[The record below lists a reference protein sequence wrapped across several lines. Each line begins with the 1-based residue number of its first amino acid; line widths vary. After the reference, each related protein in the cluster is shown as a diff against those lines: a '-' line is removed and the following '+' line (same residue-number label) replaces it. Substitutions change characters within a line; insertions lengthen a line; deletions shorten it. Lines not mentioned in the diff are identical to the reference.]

1 MRWRTPTAPVVV
13 GSLSGTRC
21 GGARPMLEWAD
32 GSHPCGR
39 RRAGPGALAPDAPL
53 DRIRFWGVVVNTELD
68 DMGPVDYLVLEF
80 PGNRMTGGGFPLL
93 LDLVDRGIIRI
104 LDLVFV
110 RKDADGSVAGLE
122 LQELGEGVDLTVF
135 EGASS
140 GLLDHTDLQDAAA
153 ALEADTSAAIL
164 VYENTWAAPLA
175 RELRRGGA
183 SMVASGRIPVQA
195 LLASLEAI
203 EQTTPPTSSGPAAV

>member
-1 MRWRTPTAPVVV
+1 M
-13 GSLSGTRC
+13 G
-21 GGARPMLEWAD
+21 
-32 GSHPCGR
+32 
-39 RRAGPGALAPDAPL
+39 
-53 DRIRFWGVVVNTELD
+53 RIRFWGVVVNTELE

-80 PGNRMTGGGFPLL
+80 PGNRMTGEGFPLL
-93 LDLVDRGIIRI
+93 VDLVDRGIIRV

-110 RKDADGSVAGLE
+110 RKEADGTVAGLE
-122 LQELGEGVDLTVF
+122 LQDIGEGVDLTVF

-140 GLLDHTDLQDAAA
+140 GLLDHSDLQDAAT

-183 SMVASGRIPVQA
+183 QMVAGGRIPVQA
-195 LLASLEAI
+195 LLASLDAL
-203 EQTTPPTSSGPAAV
+203 EQEPGASVS